1 MEQSFGWLAILP
13 PIIAITLAITTK
25 EILLS
30 LFLGVFSGG
39 LVLSGYNPIGA
50 LTKTIEII
58 ANSLGDAEFRIRVVI
73 VVVLLGGLVGLL
85 NKSGGSRA
93 FAGWVAS
100 KISSRTGAQGAT
112 WVMGILVFFDDYFN
126 SLTIGS
132 VMRPV
137 TDRFKVSREK
147 LAYILDSTAA
157 PVCILAPISS
167 WVAYVVSL
175 IAGAYEVAGID
186 EPAFGVFLSTIPYNF
201 YAWTAI
207 LMVGIVIFTKTEFG
221 PMARAEKRTIETGC
235 TYDNSVVG
243 ASDDDFKDMVI
254 SEKGKVYDLLLPI
267 ITLFAVTI
275 LFMLQTG
282 GYFAEGV
289 TISEAFNNTDAA
301 SSLIYGTLLGIVVA
315 IITYK
320 AHGSVTVTDSMAALV
335 MGMKSMFFACCLLTM
350 AWTIGGICEELKTG
364 DFLASLL
371 ADSLPAGMIPVL
383 IFGLSCFTAF
393 STGASWGTFAIVIP
407 IAVPLAI
414 ATGAHIPICIAA
426 VLGGGVFGDHCSPLA
441 DTTILS
447 STGAACNHLDH
458 VKTQLPYAV
467 TVAASAAVGFLLAGY
482 LESPFIPFLVTL
494 GMFFCSVIILHKIW
508 GYDAEEVSI
517 PADVEE
523 TTTSEEEFPPLGA
536 ALQE

>member
-1 MEQSFGWLAILP
+1 MEHSFGWLAVLP
-13 PIIAITLAITTK
+13 PIIAITLAITTR

-30 LFLGVFSGG
+30 LFLGIFSGG
-39 LVLSGYNPIGA
+39 LILSGYNPIGA
-50 LTKTIEII
+50 LTKTIEIV
-58 ANSLGDAEFRIRVVI
+58 ANSLGDEEFRIRVVI

-93 FAGWVAS
+93 FARWVAS

-112 WVMGILVFFDDYFN
+112 WIMGILVFFDDYFN

-137 TDRFKVSREK
+137 TDQFRVSREK

-175 IAGAYEVAGID
+175 IAGAYAVAGID
-186 EPAFGVFLSTIPYNF
+186 EPAFGVFLATIPYNF

-221 PMARAEKRTIETGC
+221 PMARAENRTIKTGR
-235 TYDNSVVG
+235 TYDNSAVG

-254 SEKGKVYDLLLPI
+254 SENGKVYDLVLPI
-267 ITLFAVTI
+267 VTLFVVTI

-282 GYFAEGV
+282 GYFQEDITV
-289 TISEAFNNTDAA
+289 SEAFNNTDAA
-301 SSLIYGTLLGIVVA
+301 SSLIYGTFIGVVVA

-320 AHGSVTVTDSMAALV
+320 AHGSVSIKDSMAALV
-335 MGMKSMFFACCLLTM
+335 TGMKSMFVACCLLTL
-350 AWTIGGICEELKTG
+350 AWTIGGVCEELKTG
-364 DFLASLL
+364 DFLATLL
-371 ADSLPAGMIPVL
+371 ADSLPGGVIPVL
-383 IFGLSCFTAF
+383 IFGIACFTAF
-393 STGASWGTFAIVIP
+393 STGASFGTFAIVIP

-414 ATGAHIPICIAA
+414 ATGASIPICIAA

-458 VKTQLPYAV
+458 VKTQLPYAF
-467 TVAASAAVGFLLAGY
+467 TVAGSAAVGFLLAGY
-482 LESPFIPFLVTL
+482 LKSPYIPFLVTL
-494 GMFFCSVIILHKIW
+494 GLFLCAVTLFHRIW
-508 GYDAEEVSI
+508 GGET
-517 PADVEE
+517 DVKS
-523 TTTSEEEFPPLGA
+523 TYEEEYLPVGD